1 MEALGPGS
9 GHGSTWYYGR
19 GTITES
25 RDSGYST
32 QLEAE
37 RPLTVATQ
45 SYRGVIGPARAR
57 AGGAAALARQSAY
70 PRPPDDPGPAPA
82 SLRVRP

>member
-1 MEALGPGS
+1 MGQ
-9 GHGSTWYYGR
+9 HGR

-70 PRPPDDPGPAPA
+70 PTVGAAMIRRRPR